1 MQNKNHP
8 LELQHESKEGMKKY
22 TFTHEVNHMT
32 SFKFSRTQEK
42 KKKTKKCQIQKISMP
57 HLVADDTKWKTEM
70 TQLENSTFPS

>member
-32 SFKFSRTQEK
+32 SFKFSRTRK
-42 KKKTKKCQIQKISMP
+42 IKTKTCQIQKISMP
-57 HLVADDTKWKTEM
+57 HLVEDNTKWKMEM